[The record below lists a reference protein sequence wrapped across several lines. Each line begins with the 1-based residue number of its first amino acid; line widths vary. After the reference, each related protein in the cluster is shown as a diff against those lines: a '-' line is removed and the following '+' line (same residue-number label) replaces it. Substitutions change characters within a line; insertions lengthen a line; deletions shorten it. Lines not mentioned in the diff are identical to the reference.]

1 MSTTRNVFI
10 TALAILLTVILVGCG
25 PNVRSLSEIKWSGG
39 GCDAGEKINCY
50 GYYKRSTGKEAF
62 VFYEDGTLVLSSRV
76 PGDTTKY
83 IYGLW
88 PYGAVYEKSKNRWE
102 LGANGVYRIEG
113 DTIYANLY
121 FENRFYLFSRSG
133 IPFQTWMWKL
143 KFHILDSST
152 ILWLEIHEMDKEFPL
167 PEIIDDTL
175 HFYPAEQ
182 LPPPNT
188 EMKRKRWLWKEKKDW
203 KEYKAKYK
211 SGITGTLG
219 PAPQ

>member
-10 TALAILLTVILVGCG
+10 MALAILLTVILTGCG
-25 PNVRSLSEIKWSGG
+25 PSVRSLSEIKWQGNSIEGLSG
-39 GCDAGEKINCY
+39 KINNV
-50 GYYKRSTGKEAF
+50 GYFGHKSSAF
-62 VFYEDGTLVLSSRV
+62 IFYDDGTLVFTDLPKEITVSHS
-76 PGDTTKY
+76 PDTIYRKQFGYCY
-83 IYGLW
+83 IGYFN
-88 PYGAVYEKSKNRWE
+88 VE
-102 LGANGVYRIEG
+102 LNEWDMAPNGVYRIEG

-121 FENRFYLFSRSG
+121 FKNRLYLFSRSG

-152 ILWLEIHEMDKEFPL
+152 ILWVEIHEMDKEFPL

-203 KEYKAKYK
+203 KDYKRMIK
-211 SGITGTLG
+211 GTR
-219 PAPQ
+219 